1 MQFHNLYDIDI
12 TMTSGSYPWEMFMCL
27 KINHYTGKFI
37 ILNKEKFKLTELNN
51 VERFPKYKIFA
62 LFRFTYFV

>member
-37 ILNKEKFKLTELNN
+37 ILNKEKIKLTDLNN
-51 VERFPKYKIFA
+51 VREIP
-62 LFRFTYFV
+62 